1 LQFCTIFW
9 QISKTP
15 FNLWIK
21 EFDNMV
27 FTVCP
32 GWTGTCATSWS

>member
-1 LQFCTIFW
+1 LQFLTIFL

-32 GWTGTCATSWS
+32 GWTSTCATSWG